1 MAQPRIG
8 YIDAR
13 AEDRERLV
21 KFLQLQQ
28 MTPFPMTSVA
38 EAAEARQ
45 SVDFDLL
52 VYAVRHQD
60 QTPLELVC
68 DLRKISY
75 IPLILIC
82 DFQSPIDRI
91 IALEAG
97 CDEVVLV
104 PYDAKELV
112 ARMRALIRRSKSPH

>member
-1 MAQPRIG
+1 
-8 YIDAR
+8 
-13 AEDRERLV
+13 
-21 KFLQLQQ
+21 
-28 MTPFPMTSVA
+28 MTSVA
-38 EAAEARQ
+38 EASEARK

-52 VYAVRHQD
+52 LYAVRHHD

-68 DLRKISY
+68 DLRKISA

-82 DFQSPIDRI
+82 DFQSPVDRI

-97 CDEVVLV
+97 CDEVVLI

-112 ARMRALIRRSKSPH
+112 ARMRALIRRRKSPL